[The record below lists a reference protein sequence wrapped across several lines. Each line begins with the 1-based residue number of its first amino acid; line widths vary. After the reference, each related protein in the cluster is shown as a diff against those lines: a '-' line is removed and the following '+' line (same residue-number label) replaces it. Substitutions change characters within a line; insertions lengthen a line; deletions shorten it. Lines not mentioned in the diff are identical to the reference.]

1 MAGQMDIL
9 FTAVLCYLAI
19 GAAFFAHPAS
29 PATPNDFHW
38 KSQVGIFRATLPE
51 VVFWPASLWR
61 FGRTCLGLD

>member
-1 MAGQMDIL
+1 MDIL
-9 FTAVLCYLAI
+9 FTVVLCYFAI

-38 KSQVGIFRATLPE
+38 RTQVGVFRATLPG
-51 VVFWPASLWR
+51 VLLWPMSLWR